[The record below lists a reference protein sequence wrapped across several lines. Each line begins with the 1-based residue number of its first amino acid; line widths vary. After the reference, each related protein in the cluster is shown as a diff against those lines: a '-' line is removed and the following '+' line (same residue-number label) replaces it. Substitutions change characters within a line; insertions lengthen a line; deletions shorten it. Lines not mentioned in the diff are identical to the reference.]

1 MTKIW
6 FKRVGIL
13 LLGLTLIA
21 LGASFLIFGDRTH
34 AFELFLRLWPIFLVL
49 AGLVRLSGFLLD
61 RDPKSPLGGVL
72 LLAVGGI
79 LLTAAFRGDS
89 GFGLILAKYWFFLL
103 LAFVAGRLIAE
114 YARANEY
121 GDKRRTFGPGTIS
134 IALLICGVGLGAH
147 FVSKDPN
154 LQARFSAPFEKLAA
168 AGKPQSRFT
177 FGEKASDVIRIASG
191 KRLSVV
197 EFPGNVEVHGSGPGP
212 AAVPSN
218 GPDVRVFLIKR
229 IFAESQSDAAAIADP
244 VRLQIDSRASETR
257 VQTAAFAPND
267 SVELSLLIE
276 VPDGSIQSL
285 ELVRSS
291 GPVKVTSIE
300 VPVKL
305 SEPRQSV
312 VLKQIEGDV
321 TVDGASALVDASTI
335 NGNLTIRSSSG
346 DAVKASD
353 ITGSLE
359 IKADQTSVE
368 ADEIQGPVKVN
379 ARRNIKV
386 TNFEGP
392 LRVTSAQGAIELVLN
407 SVPAFDIIAE
417 TGRGGAKLSLPAESI
432 FRLEAL
438 TQSGR
443 IRIRG
448 FDHLGLGEEWR
459 ETRVNFEP
467 GSPAPLIHLKS
478 SKGDVLISSSGN
490 AVAVTPTRPVAP
502 TEAQQK

>member
-1 MTKIW
+1 MTKIS
-6 FKRVGIL
+6 FKRVGAL
-13 LLGLTLIA
+13 LLGLALIA
-21 LGASFLIFGDRTH
+21 LGVSFFIFGDRTH
-34 AFELFLRLWPIFLVL
+34 AFELFLRLWPLFLVL

-61 RDPKSPLGGVL
+61 RDPKSPMGGIL
-72 LLAVGGI
+72 LIAVGGI

-89 GFGLILAKYWFFLL
+89 GFGPILAKYWFFLL
-103 LAFVAGRLIAE
+103 LAFVAGRLMAE
-114 YARANEY
+114 YARSNEY
-121 GDKRRTFGPGTIS
+121 GDKRRTFGPGTIAL
-134 IALLICGVGLGAH
+134 ALLISAAGLGAH
-147 FVSKDPN
+147 YVSRDPN
-154 LQARFSAPFEKLAA
+154 LQARLSAPFEKLAA

-177 FGEKASDVIRIASG
+177 FGEKASDVYKIAG
-191 KRLSVV
+191 RKRLSVI
-197 EFPGNVEVHGSGPGP
+197 EFPGNIEVHGSGPGP
-212 AAVPSN
+212 AAISSN

-229 IFAESQSDAAAIADP
+229 VFAESQSDAAAIAEP
-244 VRLQIDSRASETR
+244 VRLQVDSRGSETR
-257 VQTAAFAPND
+257 VQTAAYAPND
-267 SVELSLLIE
+267 SLELSLLIE
-276 VPDGSIQSL
+276 VPDGSIQSI

-291 GPVKVTSIE
+291 GPVKVSSIE

-305 SEPRQSV
+305 SEPKQAV

-321 TVDGASALVDASTI
+321 TVDGASAMVDASAI

-368 ADEIQGPVKVN
+368 ADEIQGPVTIN

-392 LRVTSAQGAIELVLN
+392 LRVTSAQGPIELAIN

-478 SKGDVLISSSGN
+478 SKGDVLISGSGN
-490 AVAVTPTRPVAP
+490 AVPATPTPPVVP
-502 TEAQQK
+502 SEAQQ